1 MIPRT
6 DHEQEVK
13 EMRIPDYRVEGLD
26 QIPSPAVLVF
36 RELLERNLDQM
47 IALSGSP
54 DRLRPHCKTHKTREI
69 IRLLLD
75 RGVQRHKASTLRE
88 VAMCLEAGARDI
100 VLAYSLVGPTIKQFV
115 DLAAQS
121 PDARLTSLVD
131 CDEHVDWLA
140 HAARIRGVTIGA
152 MIDLDTGFH
161 RTGLPVGEAAAN
173 LYARVARTEGLR
185 LAGLHVYDA
194 QNATI
199 ADPMARRSA
208 VERTLESASALAETL
223 AQSGL
228 PIPEILC
235 GGSPTFAYFAPHGP
249 PVVVSPGTA
258 VFSDHGY
265 ASTFADLDAAFTPA
279 AVVFGRVISRPGP
292 GYVTLD
298 IGTKAIAPDPPLGK
312 RGRVIGLEDAQTTIH
327 NEEHW
332 TLASTSADLPP
343 VGHPVFVVPTHVCP
357 CTNLHPVLYVVGPD
371 GRVEDR
377 WEVVAR
383 QRPLEL

>member
-1 MIPRT
+1 
-6 DHEQEVK
+6 
-13 EMRIPDYRVEGLD
+13 MRLPEYRVEGLD

-69 IRLLLD
+69 IKLLLA
-75 RGVQRHKASTLRE
+75 RGVERHKASTLRE
-88 VAMCLEAGARDI
+88 VAMCLEAGARDVI
-100 VLAYSLVGPTIKQFV
+100 LAYSLVGPAIEQFV
-115 DLAAQS
+115 DLAAQA
-121 PDARLTSLVD
+121 PEARLTSLVD

-140 HAARIRGVTIGA
+140 RAARARGITVGA
-152 MIDLDTGFH
+152 MVDLDTGFH
-161 RTGLPVGEAAAN
+161 RTGIPVGESAAN
-173 LYARVARTEGLR
+173 LYARVARTEGLQ

-194 QNATI
+194 QNATL
-199 ADPMARRSA
+199 AEPAERRSA
-208 VERTLESASALAETL
+208 IERTLESVMTLVETIGRAGLA
-223 AQSGL
+223 
-228 PIPEILC
+228 IPEILC
-235 GGSPTFAYFAPHGP
+235 GGSPTFAYYAPHGP

-265 ASTFADLDAAFTPA
+265 SSTFSDLDTAFTPA

-312 RGRVIGLEDAQTTIH
+312 RGRVIGLEDTQTVIH

-332 TLASTSADLPP
+332 TLASNTSDLPP
-343 VGHPVFVVPTHVCP
+343 VGHPVFVLPTHVCP
-357 CTNLHPVLYVVGPD
+357 CTNLHPVLYVIGPE
-371 GRVEDR
+371 GHLEDR
-377 WEVVAR
+377 WKVVAR
-383 QRPLEL
+383 QRPLTL